1 MTGIKN
7 RLCAALLV
15 LALLLGCVPEALA
28 AEATATTV
36 QLTKT
41 EGTVAISNSSRR
53 SISLIEKMRL
63 YNGYHVETEEASY
76 AWLNLDS
83 AKLTKLDAVSEM
95 ELRKSG
101 KKLELLLNEGNI
113 FFNVTEPLEDDESLN
128 IRTSTIVVG
137 IRGTCGWVKI
147 IDQWTAEVYI
157 LEGTVTVAVT
167 DPVTGQTKE
176 EAFTG
181 GEKATC
187 VVYPQDRTGDKCD
200 ILRDRF
206 TEDDIDGFVL
216 VELVPDEPLVEKIYE
231 ETGIDL
237 RDYPGGPEERLKED
251 QEKVREKLKEIE
263 KELEDQEEH
272 ISVDPVW
279 PDGEPV
285 PQPQPVQEE
294 EEPVE
299 EPEPEPAPAP
309 APRRLMM
316 PLTDDEVQAAVDAA
330 TSVYVEASSNPAEN
344 TLEVDSGITVPAG
357 KSLTLAPGIGVQV
370 YTGQPL
376 RVHGTMD
383 IQDGTLESDGSV
395 LVTSSNTLH
404 VGGFLVNNGTLT
416 VPATGRVVV
425 DEYIT
430 NNGTL
435 APTQG
440 AVVRAREF
448 LLAAP
453 ITDWAVSG
461 AADSAGYYSL
471 VYVGSG
477 NPTPPTPPIDPS
489 VRVTVTFEGNG
500 GLWPDGTGGFGN
512 NVPSG
517 TTLQDAIADV
527 GHPSRTGY
535 TLTSWNTAADGS
547 GTRFTPDMTIT
558 ADVTLYAQWS
568 ADSDWW
574 SYDSG
579 TQTLTIRSSAGS
591 MPDYVYDSTSPGTTT
606 TPWDAYLNEMTSVV
620 IEDGV
625 TYIGAYA
632 FYGADN
638 LSSFN
643 IPSSVVSFGN
653 YIFNGCTSLTSV
665 TLPNS
670 VTSVGDAVFQNCSA
684 LTSVTLSNNLESI
697 GYQMFDHC
705 TALTSVVIPSSAA
718 SIGFR
723 AFYYCSNLTTI
734 TVPNSVTSIGDSAFD
749 YCNNLAD
756 IYYAGTQVQW
766 RALLPTTDLT
776 DMYAVTI
783 HCSDGDI
790 AYTPS
795 PRSAVNASPYADVP
809 LDAWYADA
817 VLYCRENGL
826 MNGTDATHFSPDGT
840 LTRAMMVTVLHRL
853 AGTPSATAVAAF
865 QDVEAGQ
872 WYTEAVS
879 WANSKGIVLGYDEA
893 TFGTNDPVTREQAGL
908 ILQRYSGG
916 DVEVPGTDA
925 PTAPATRA
933 EIAAA
938 LMNYVK
944 GYGLSAISA
953 MDVMCAPSGI
963 AAMADG
969 TLLVTDTYHKLL
981 WRVRLGAGAVYAGG
995 ETVTGLYGEPLG
1007 GYNDA
1012 EPLESFF
1019 KEPWAAAPFL
1029 GGWAVSD
1036 TANNVIRLVRA
1047 QSTQTLNGKTE
1058 EKLTVT
1064 ALGVAFDQPTGLA
1077 ADEKGNLYAADT
1089 GSGAVRK
1096 ITPEGKV
1103 TTAASGLDQP
1113 MGLCWKNGALYIA
1126 ETGAN
1131 RILKLQN
1138 GKVTTVAGNG
1148 EAGLAD
1154 GPADGAMF
1162 SAPQG
1167 VAVGDDGAVYVSDTG
1182 NSAIRLI
1189 RGGEV
1194 TTLAARDS
1202 ALAKSGLT
1210 APRGLLLQDGRLY
1223 ICDGFAKKVFVLR
1236 VG

>member
-41 EGTVAISNSSRR
+41 EGTVAVSNSSRR

-157 LEGTVTVAVT
+157 LEGTVTISVT

-231 ETGIDL
+231 DTGIDL

-251 QEKVREKLKEIE
+251 QEKVREKLEEIE

-279 PDGEPV
+279 PDGDPV

-376 RVHGTMD
+376 QVHGTMD

-517 TTLQDAIADV
+517 TTLQGALEGFELPARS
-527 GHPSRTGY
+527 GHTFAG
-535 TLTSWNTAADGS
+535 WNTAADGS
-547 GTRFTPDMTIT
+547 GTRFTPDMAIT
-558 ADVTLYAQWS
+558 ADVTLYAQW
-568 ADSDWW
+568 AEEQWTSDRRI
-574 SYDSG
+574 SYYISETDVVNNG
-579 TQTLTIRSSAGS
+579 WLE
-591 MPDYVYDSTSPGTTT
+591 
-606 TPWDAYLNEMTSVV
+606 YLNGLV
-620 IEDGV
+620 DA
-625 TYIGAYA
+625 GA
-632 FYGADN
+632 
-638 LSSFN
+638 S
-643 IPSSVVSFGN
+643 
-653 YIFNGCTSLTSV
+653 T
-665 TLPNS
+665 TL
-670 VTSVGDAVFQNCSA
+670 
-684 LTSVTLSNNLESI
+684 
-697 GYQMFDHC
+697 FD
-705 TALTSVVIPSSAA
+705 
-718 SIGFR
+718 
-723 AFYYCSNLTTI
+723 
-734 TVPNSVTSIGDSAFD
+734 
-749 YCNNLAD
+749 
-756 IYYAGTQVQW
+756 
-766 RALLPTTDLT
+766 
-776 DMYAVTI
+776 
-783 HCSDGDI
+783 SDGDGTNDGYYRWFDPGVYI
-790 AYTPS
+790 PAADQQIIKEIFTSTVRGEVYEGDSTTDDLSDRMSFDDFITYCNITYNYTPS

-916 DVEVPGTDA
+916 DVEVLGTDA

-938 LMNYVK
+938 FMNYAK

-963 AAMADG
+963 AAMAGG

-981 WRVRLGAGAVYAGG
+981 WQVRLGAGAVYAGG

-1029 GGWAVSD
+1029 DGWAVSD

-1103 TTAASGLDQP
+1103 TTVASGLDQP
-1113 MGLCWKNGALYIA
+1113 MGLCWKNGSLYIA

-1210 APRGLLLQDGRLY
+1210 APRGLLFQDGRLY